1 MWCGCARVCQ
11 HGLPC
16 VKMMMRFLGSA
27 PARCSKSDGRMIYGV
42 SEART
47 EVVLRRL
54 ENQGSYDILMNG
66 FSLQSTTTP
75 KKANKVLSLAFIG
88 VLEGHSRLTRPAW
101 WSLAGQ
107 VRSQIG
113 IWDREA
119 WWSGVEKHGGVT
131 PINLGKSRPLP

>member
-1 MWCGCARVCQ
+1 M
-11 HGLPC
+11 
-16 VKMMMRFLGSA
+16 
-27 PARCSKSDGRMIYGV
+27 
-42 SEART
+42 
-47 EVVLRRL
+47 VLRRL

-75 KKANKVLSLAFIG
+75 KKANKG

-107 VRSQIG
+107 VGSQIG

-119 WWSGVEKHGGVT
+119 WWSRVEKHGGVT
-131 PINLGKSRPLP
+131 PINLDKSRPPP